1 MKLLSTRSLYKSHV
15 TSGGV
20 GRGAPVWR
28 QQPPNQVCIESHI
41 PSGDAANGGGRRQ
54 DPKLHEI
61 YTKVLIALCA
71 IFLFYTSSAHAY
83 LLPDYKIAPSEQGA
97 AAEDILNGYKQS
109 LSQLASYTT
118 LKKIESHRKNPKIR
132 LAKAEQSLVRQ
143 YDGLNTAIEFW
154 RQVVELKKDLS
165 VLHSTP
171 QNKAVAIEADLIA
184 KSVIG
189 TIYELSQ
196 KWRVGGSALFNNLLI
211 NHGLKEKGFCFH
223 YVEELEKALN
233 KIAPKHFD
241 MHEVSA
247 WAGTF
252 RENNALVLTAKGEG
266 FESGIAID
274 AWRRGGRPFWTNVKG
289 DRFPWQKAMY

>member
-1 MKLLSTRSLYKSHV
+1 MKFLSITFLAV
-15 TSGGV
+15 V
-20 GRGAPVWR
+20 
-28 QQPPNQVCIESHI
+28 
-41 PSGDAANGGGRRQ
+41 
-54 DPKLHEI
+54 
-61 YTKVLIALCA
+61 
-71 IFLFYTSSAHAY
+71 LFYCSVAQAY

-97 AAEDILNGYKQS
+97 AAEDVLNGYEQD
-109 LSQLASYTT
+109 LSQLAPYTT
-118 LKKIESHRKNPKIR
+118 LKKIEAHRENRKIR
-132 LAKAEQSLVRQ
+132 LTKAEQPLVRQ

-154 RQVVELKKDLS
+154 RQVVKLKKDLNA
-165 VLHSTP
+165 LYATP
-171 QNKAVAIEADLIA
+171 QNRAVALEADLIA
-184 KSVIG
+184 KSVIE

-196 KWRVGGSALFNNLLI
+196 KWRVGGSALFNNFLI

-223 YVEELEKALN
+223 YVEELEKALG
-233 KIAPKHFD
+233 KISPKHFD

-289 DRFPWQKAMY
+289 DRFPWQKAAY